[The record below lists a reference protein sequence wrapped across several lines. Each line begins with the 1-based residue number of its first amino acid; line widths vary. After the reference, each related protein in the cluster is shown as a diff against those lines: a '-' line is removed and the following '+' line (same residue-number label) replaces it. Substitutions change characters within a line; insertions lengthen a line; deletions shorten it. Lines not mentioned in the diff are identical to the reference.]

1 MKYALVT
8 CINGNYKIESEHGE
22 DLNAA
27 QMAWHQKC
35 RSLEGADDVV
45 TSVCMVAN
53 EDLGTVGGLYE
64 KIDRS
69 VKPENVQSEG

>member
-8 CINGNYKIESEHGE
+8 CINGNYKIESEHGT

-45 TSVCMVAN
+45 TAVCMVADEN
-53 EDLGTVGGLYE
+53 FGTVGSLYE
-64 KIDRS
+64 KIEH
-69 VKPENVQSEG
+69 PAEEQNEG